1 MKKESYQK
9 FALMMFT
16 SFVVMYAVMF
26 MNVNQLDHIML
37 STTRTYMTFL
47 MVAPMAVSM
56 LLFMWG
62 MYENKK
68 LNYAILGVA
77 AVVFIWCFYGLR
89 NQVPIKDVAYMK
101 AMIPHHSSA
110 ILVSEQATFEDP
122 ETEKLAKEIIEAQ
135 KREIAQM
142 KKILYRLENGE
153 RVQTSMKNSFF
164 SGH

>member
-26 MNVNQLDHIML
+26 MNVDQLDHIML

-153 RVQTSMKNSFF
+153 GVQTSMKNSFF